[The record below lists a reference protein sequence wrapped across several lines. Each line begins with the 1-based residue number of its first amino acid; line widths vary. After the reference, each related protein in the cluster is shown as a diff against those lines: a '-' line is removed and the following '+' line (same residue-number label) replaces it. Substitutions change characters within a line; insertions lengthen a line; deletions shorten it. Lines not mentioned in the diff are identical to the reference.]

1 MANRERLRGWRILV
15 LLFAS
20 FPRHRISHL
29 GDNLELYGGTTAA
42 HRKRNGGSRGLENK
56 IRKIG
61 RILWRFAVIQF
72 PGLIA
77 SENDWLESLV
87 QWVVVDATSRGT
99 ILFFWRLGALVEA
112 KHESDG
118 RLPPQAQLKEPHSS
132 GQAAFRE

>member
-1 MANRERLRGWRILV
+1 MEDREGWKTKSEKSG
-15 LLFAS
+15 A
-20 FPRHRISHL
+20 
-29 GDNLELYGGTTAA
+29 
-42 HRKRNGGSRGLENK
+42 
-56 IRKIG
+56 
-61 RILWRFAVIQF
+61 LWRFAVIQF

-118 RLPPQAQLKEPHSS
+118 RLPPQAQLKEPHSWS
-132 GQAAFRE
+132 CRLQRMSRHSRLSHRRRQVPRSIW